1 MAYRPKQLDKGRYR
15 RSSSS
20 DFLFKSSDIVVKN
33 VVKFLT
39 VFESCQIV
47 IRNFLR
53 KKKSKFCK
61 TIDWWNNFASEP
73 QLAWIVKLWVFVIT
87 ISQLLKIT
95 ISHDRNRNLQL
106 FLQMFCLLLLQIFR
120 FFSLWNI
127 LLGRCVY
134 DNNVAKLIII
144 TDQSFN
150 DFLFMDWL

>member
-53 KKKSKFCK
+53 KK
-61 TIDWWNNFASEP
+61 NRNFAR
-73 QLAWIVKLWVFVIT
+73 QLIGET
-87 ISQLLKIT
+87 I
-95 ISHDRNRNLQL
+95 LQV
-106 FLQMFCLLLLQIFR
+106 
-120 FFSLWNI
+120 SLSW
-127 LLGRCVY
+127 LG
-134 DNNVAKLIII
+134 L
-144 TDQSFN
+144 
-150 DFLFMDWL
+150 